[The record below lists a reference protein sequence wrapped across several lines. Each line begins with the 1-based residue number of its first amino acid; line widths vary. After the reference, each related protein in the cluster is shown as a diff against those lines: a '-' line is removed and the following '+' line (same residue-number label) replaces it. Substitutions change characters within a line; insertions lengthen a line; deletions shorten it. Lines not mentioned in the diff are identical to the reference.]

1 MDVLKLLL
9 KLMVFKLEKSENIF
23 KQSVG
28 ANIGASLTIYKL
40 YKLCSGL
47 FESFNPLSIKY
58 AYTFFF

>member
-28 ANIGASLTIYKL
+28 AKIGASLTIYKL
-40 YKLCSGL
+40 YKLCSEL
-47 FESFNPLSIKY
+47 FESFNPLSIR
-58 AYTFFF
+58 